1 MAEVEFTL
9 TQGGLTTNGTFI
21 LNTDNFYKRS
31 VVSSYIDVIGYKTL
45 DISVD
50 NRNVEIGHVAYYN
63 SNKTFIKCDTYSSNG
78 LQSLRVNIDDPNVVF
93 IILDFSTFDGSDITP
108 DQVSATVNLSGKRAT
123 LEVGPKGFDY
133 SGNLDANTEFT
144 HMETYAPVAGNEN
157 ATATWGGIKG
167 WLRYVFYDANKKFIG
182 QYTGTAAQT
191 SQSISQLISR
201 APYAVYIRMSINQ
214 TVPGFY
220 GLYLE
225 GSEYD
230 EEGPVLDD
238 PVLDESIKNIKIGD
252 VTITKIYLGSE
263 KISKVYLG
271 DILIFGDKE
280 ADTPDIPDTPDTPDI
295 THEGYP
301 IIIEDENIDITKDA
315 YLVEMSGNG
324 VTSGLVGSKVSD
336 GYIIT
341 IISTDISYE
350 FGKGGRVE

>member
-9 TQGGLTTNGTFI
+9 TQGGLNTNGTFI

-31 VVSSYIDVIGYKTL
+31 VVSSYVDVIGYKTL

-50 NRNVEIGHVAYYN
+50 NQNVEIGHVAYYN
-63 SNKTFIKCDTYSSNG
+63 SNKTFIKCDSYTNNG
-78 LQSLRVNIDDPNVVF
+78 LQSLRVNITDPNVAF
-93 IILDFSTFDGSDITP
+93 IIFDFSTFDESDITP

-123 LEVGPKGFDY
+123 LEVRPKGFDY
-133 SGNLDANTEFT
+133 SGGLDTNTEFT

-157 ATATWGGIKG
+157 STVTWGGIEG
-167 WLRYVFYDANKKFIG
+167 WLRYVFYNANKEFIG

-191 SQSISQLISR
+191 SQSVSELISK
-201 APYAVYIRMSINQ
+201 ATNAVYIRMSINKA
-214 TVPGFY
+214 VPGFY

-230 EEGPVLDD
+230 EEGPVLD
-238 PVLDESIKNIKIGD
+238 ESIRNIKIGD
-252 VTITKIYLGSE
+252 TTITKIYLGSE
-263 KISKVYLG
+263 NISKVYLG
-271 DILIFGDKE
+271 DVLIFGGKE
-280 ADTPDIPDTPDTPDI
+280 DTSPDPPQEGESTSY
-295 THEGYP
+295 EGYP

-341 IISTDISYE
+341 IMSTDISYE
-350 FGKGGRVE
+350 FGKGGRIE